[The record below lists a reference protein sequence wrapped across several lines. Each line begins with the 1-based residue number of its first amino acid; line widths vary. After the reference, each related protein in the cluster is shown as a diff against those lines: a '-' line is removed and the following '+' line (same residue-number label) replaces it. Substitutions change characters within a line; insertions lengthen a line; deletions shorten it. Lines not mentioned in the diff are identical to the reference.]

1 LSALPPAE
9 MQRLS
14 PERLGAVR
22 PGVAVPDYD
31 RGAARV
37 GVVHFGPGAFHRA
50 HQAYYFD
57 RLLARDP
64 RWAIC
69 AVSPNSAGVCDAL
82 TPQGGLYTLAELDA
96 RTTFRVIGSLKEVL
110 VAPGSPDAVFARLT
124 SPDVQLVTLTVTEKG
139 YCLDAGG
146 ALDLTHVDIRHDLAS
161 PHAPVSVI
169 GWIAEGLARRRAA
182 GLAPF
187 VSVSCDNLADN
198 GLRLGRAVA
207 AFARARGDA
216 GLAAWIEGEARF
228 PRTMVDSITPATDD
242 ALRTRVAA
250 ELGLFDA
257 WPVQREAFV
266 QWVIENDLGPDAPDL
281 ASVGVTLTAD
291 VAGFERA
298 KLRLL
303 NGAHSSLAYL
313 GLLAGRETVGEAMND
328 PALAGFVRRL
338 MIDDIA
344 PSLTPPPGLVI
355 SDYVEAIL
363 ARFRNPAIRHS
374 LAQIAGDGSQKLP
387 IRLMGAIA
395 DALAAGRPV
404 ERLAAPVAAW
414 MRFVAEAGKR
424 GETVVDPLADQ
435 LMAIGARCEGR
446 ADRDVPAFL
455 ALGDVFAPDIV
466 RAPRFRQAVEAAYD
480 DLLVGGP
487 ARLLARLTPAR

>member
-1 LSALPPAE
+1 MPTADLD
-9 MQRLS
+9 RLS

-69 AVSPNSAGVCDAL
+69 AVSPNSAGVRDAL
-82 TPQGGLYTLAELDA
+82 APQGGLYTLAELDA
-96 RTTFRVIGSLKEVL
+96 ATAFRVIGSLKEVL
-110 VAPGSPDAVFARLT
+110 VAPQSPEAVFARLT
-124 SPDVQLVTLTVTEKG
+124 SPDLKLVTMTVTEKG
-139 YCLDAGG
+139 YCLGADG
-146 ALDLTHVDIRHDLAS
+146 ALDLAHPDIRRDLAS
-161 PHAPVSVI
+161 PQAPVSVI

-187 VSVSCDNLADN
+187 VSISCDNLADN

-216 GLAAWIEGEARF
+216 GLAAWIEDEARF
-228 PRTMVDSITPATDD
+228 PRTMVDSITPATDE
-242 ALRTRVAA
+242 ALKARVAA
-250 ELGLFDA
+250 EVGLFDA
-257 WPVQREAFV
+257 WPIQRESFV

-281 ASVGVTLTAD
+281 ASVGVTLTGD

-313 GLLAGRETVGEAMND
+313 GGLAGLETVADAMAD

-344 PSLTPPPGLVI
+344 PSLTPPQGMVVV
-355 SDYVEAIL
+355 DYVEVIL
-363 ARFRNPAIRHS
+363 ARFRNPAIRHNLS
-374 LAQIAGDGSQKLP
+374 QIAWDGSQKLP
-387 IRLMGAIA
+387 IRLLATVA
-395 DALAAGRPV
+395 DALTAGRSV

-414 MRFVAEAGKR
+414 MRFVVEAGRR
-424 GETVVDPLADQ
+424 GVPLADPLAEQ
-435 LMAIGARCEGR
+435 LKSVGARCEGR

-455 ALGDVFAPDIV
+455 ALGSVFPAPV
-466 RAPRFRQAVEAAYD
+466 AAAPLFAQAVERAYD
-480 DLLVGGP
+480 DLVGGGVT
-487 ARLLARLTPAR
+487 RLLARLDAVD